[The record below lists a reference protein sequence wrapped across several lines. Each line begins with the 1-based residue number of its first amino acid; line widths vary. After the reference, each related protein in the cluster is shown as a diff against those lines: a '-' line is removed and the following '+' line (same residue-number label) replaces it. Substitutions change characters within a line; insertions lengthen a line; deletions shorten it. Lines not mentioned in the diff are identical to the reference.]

1 MNSSEIS
8 ILYHHQHALWF
19 LFGLLLYWISR
30 VWMLAFRG
38 QMHDDPIVFAI
49 KDRLSMLVIG
59 LCIATV
65 IVAI

>member
-1 MNSSEIS
+1 
-8 ILYHHQHALWF
+8 
-19 LFGLLLYWISR
+19 
-30 VWMLAFRG
+30 
-38 QMHDDPIVFAI
+38 MHDDPIVFAI